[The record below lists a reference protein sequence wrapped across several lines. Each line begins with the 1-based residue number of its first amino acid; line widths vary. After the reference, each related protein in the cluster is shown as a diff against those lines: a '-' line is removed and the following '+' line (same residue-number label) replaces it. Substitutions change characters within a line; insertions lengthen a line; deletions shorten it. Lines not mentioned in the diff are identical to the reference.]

1 MKDQSTILRIGIYVG
16 ILVVAVV
23 VVIYFTGS
31 NRAQQ
36 LKIGEHNSL
45 VIACEIE
52 PSKDVLQ
59 EEGGTDDTNTIDDQ
73 YRCTASIPNTK
84 KSYNLNVSNEE
95 AVFTNLTYIA
105 CQFQQKVL
113 LADIT
118 VTENEP
124 DFIDPDSFRCI
135 DEARLQLSD

>member
-1 MKDQSTILRIGIYVG
+1 MKDQSTILRIGIYLG
-16 ILVVAVV
+16 ILIVVVV
-23 VVIYFTGS
+23 VVIYFTGG

-36 LKIGEHNSL
+36 LNIGEHTSL

-52 PSKDVLQ
+52 PSNDVLQ
-59 EEGGTDDTNTIDDQ
+59 EEGGIDDTNNIDDQ

-84 KSYNLNVSNEE
+84 KSYTLNISNEE

>member
-23 VVIYFTGS
+23 GVIYFTGS

-36 LKIGEHNSL
+36 LKVGEHTGL
-45 VIACEIE
+45 VITCEIE
-52 PSKDVLQ
+52 PSNVVLQ
-59 EEGGTDDTNTIDDQ
+59 EEGGVDDTNSTDDQ
-73 YRCTASIPNTK
+73 YKCTASIPNTK
-84 KSYNLNVSNEE
+84 KSYTLNISDEE

>member
-1 MKDQSTILRIGIYVG
+1 MKNQSTILRIGIYVG

-23 VVIYFTGS
+23 GVIYFTGS

-36 LKIGEHNSL
+36 LKVGEHTSL

-52 PSKDVLQ
+52 PSNDVLQ
-59 EEGGTDDTNTIDDQ
+59 EEGGIDDTNNIDDQ

-84 KSYNLNVSNEE
+84 KSYTLNISNEE

>member
-23 VVIYFTGS
+23 GVIYFTGN

-36 LKIGEHNSL
+36 LKVGEHTRL

-52 PSKDVLQ
+52 PSNDVLQ
-59 EEGGTDDTNTIDDQ
+59 EEGGINDTNTTDDQ

-84 KSYNLNVSNEE
+84 KSYTLNISNQE